1 MPAWGLIPDSP
12 FIYWGRKALRA
23 GRRSR
28 RRSTYAASM
37 STVITVQKVII
48 NKPVLEFELNSP
60 YGMTGRYMNR
70 MGARILTDAKA
81 EVGVKT
87 GNLRR
92 SITMEHRGIPT
103 KGQTIKIGS
112 ALSYAYY
119 HHEGTNP
126 HTIRPKDYPRG
137 VLTFTKGFT
146 VIRAK
151 EVQHPGNRANKFLS
165 RQLLRHVR

>member
-1 MPAWGLIPDSP
+1 
-12 FIYWGRKALRA
+12 
-23 GRRSR
+23 
-28 RRSTYAASM
+28 M

-48 NKPVLEFELNSP
+48 YKPILEFELTNP
-60 YGMTGRYMNR
+60 LGMTGRYMHGLGTKIIR
-70 MGARILTDAKA
+70 DAKA
-81 EVGVKT
+81 EVGVKS
-87 GNLRR
+87 GALKR
-92 SITMEHRGIPT
+92 SIFMEHKSIPT

-126 HTIRPKDYPRG
+126 HIIRPKDYPRG

-151 EVQHPGNRANKFLS
+151 EVQHPGNKPNKFLS